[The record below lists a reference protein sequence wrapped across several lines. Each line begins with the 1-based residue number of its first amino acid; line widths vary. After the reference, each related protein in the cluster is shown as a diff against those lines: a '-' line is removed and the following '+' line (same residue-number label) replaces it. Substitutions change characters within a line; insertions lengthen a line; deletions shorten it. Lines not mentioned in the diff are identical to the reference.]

1 MKRRGYI
8 LLEALIALFLIA
20 SLSAALYPFAAEAVR
35 AVDLMAKR
43 SRIAGEGLYAMDF
56 MTEQLRNALKRG
68 EASSISGNAY
78 SYEAYSWSAEAR
90 TYNQSGEAKT
100 KTYRFFLDQEKLK
113 LDVYGMTTQPVTG
126 TTSGKEE
133 YALTCEEG
141 PLFVKNGEGS
151 LAISFS
157 ILHRPSGEMMHFR
170 TSLLS
175 YADFYRKG
183 QRYE

>member
-1 MKRRGYI
+1 M
-8 LLEALIALFLIA
+8 
-20 SLSAALYPFAAEAVR
+20 
-35 AVDLMAKR
+35 
-43 SRIAGEGLYAMDF
+43 
-56 MTEQLRNALKRG
+56 
-68 EASSISGNAY
+68 
-78 SYEAYSWSAEAR
+78 
-90 TYNQSGEAKT
+90 

-113 LDVYGMTTQPVTG
+113 LDVYGMTTEPVTG

-141 PLFVKNGEGS
+141 PLFVKSGEGS

-157 ILHRPSGEMMHFR
+157 ILHHPSGEMMHFR

>member
-1 MKRRGYI
+1 M
-8 LLEALIALFLIA
+8 
-20 SLSAALYPFAAEAVR
+20 
-35 AVDLMAKR
+35 
-43 SRIAGEGLYAMDF
+43 
-56 MTEQLRNALKRG
+56 
-68 EASSISGNAY
+68 
-78 SYEAYSWSAEAR
+78 
-90 TYNQSGEAKT
+90 

-113 LDVYGMTTQPVTG
+113 LDVYGRTTEPVTG

-141 PLFVKNGEGS
+141 PLFVKNGEGP

-157 ILHRPSGEMMHFR
+157 ILHRPSGEMMDFR

>member
-20 SLSAALYPFAAEAVR
+20 SLSAVLYPFAAEAVR

-68 EASSISGNAY
+68 TDVSISGNAY
-78 SYEAYSWSAEAR
+78 SYEAY
-90 TYNQSGEAKT
+90 NQSGDAR
-100 KTYRFFLDQEKLK
+100 TYRFFLDQEKLK
-113 LDVYGMTTQPVTG
+113 LDVYGVTTEPVTG

-141 PLFVKNGEGS
+141 PLFAKNGKGA

-157 ILHRPSGEMMHFR
+157 MVHRPSGETMDFR

-175 YADFYRKG
+175 YAVFYRKG

>member
-56 MTEQLRNALKRG
+56 MTEQLRNALKR
-68 EASSISGNAY
+68 ETASSISGDTY
-78 SYEAYSWSAEAR
+78 SYYAYDKW
-90 TYNQSGEAKT
+90 GEE

-157 ILHRPSGEMMHFR
+157 ILHRPSGKMMDFR

>member
-20 SLSAALYPFAAEAVR
+20 SLSAVLYPFAAEAVR

-56 MTEQLRNALKRG
+56 MTEQLRNALNRG
-68 EASSISGNAY
+68 EASSISGDTY
-78 SYEAYSWSAEAR
+78 SYEAY
-90 TYNQSGEAKT
+90 NQSGEEKT

-141 PLFVKNGEGS
+141 PLFVKNGEGA

>member
-20 SLSAALYPFAAEAVR
+20 SLSAVLYPFAAEAVR

-56 MTEQLRNALKRG
+56 MTEQLRNALKR
-68 EASSISGNAY
+68 ETASSISGDTY
-78 SYEAYSWSAEAR
+78 SYEAY
-90 TYNQSGEAKT
+90 NQSGEE

-113 LDVYGMTTQPVTG
+113 LDVYGRTTEPVTG

-141 PLFVKNGEGS
+141 PLFVKNGEGP

-157 ILHRPSGEMMHFR
+157 ILHRPSGEMMDFR
-170 TSLLS
+170 TSLLP

>member
-20 SLSAALYPFAAEAVR
+20 SLSAVLYPFAAEAVR

-56 MTEQLRNALKRG
+56 MTEQLRNALKR
-68 EASSISGNAY
+68 ETASSISGNTY
-78 SYEAYSWSAEAR
+78 SYAA
-90 TYNQSGEAKT
+90 YNQSGEV

-113 LDVYGMTTQPVTG
+113 LDVYGMTTEPVTG

-151 LAISFS
+151 LAISFL
-157 ILHRPSGEMMHFR
+157 ILHRSSGGNDGFPHEPSLVCRF
-170 TSLLS
+170 LQ
-175 YADFYRKG
+175 KG
-183 QRYE
+183 ATL

>member
-1 MKRRGYI
+1 MRRRGYI

-20 SLSAALYPFAAEAVR
+20 SLSAVLYPFAAEAVR

-56 MTEQLRNALKRG
+56 MTEQLRNALQRG
-68 EASSISGNAY
+68 TDASISGNAY
-78 SYEAYSWSAEAR
+78 SYEAYSR
-90 TYNQSGEAKT
+90 TYNQSGETKTKT

-157 ILHRPSGEMMHFR
+157 ILHRPSGEMMDFR

>member
-20 SLSAALYPFAAEAVR
+20 SLSAVLYPFAAEAVR

-56 MTEQLRNALKRG
+56 MTEQLRNALKR
-68 EASSISGNAY
+68 ETASSISGNTY
-78 SYEAYSWSAEAR
+78 SYAA
-90 TYNQSGEAKT
+90 YNQSGEV

-113 LDVYGMTTQPVTG
+113 LDVYGMTTEPVTG

-141 PLFVKNGEGS
+141 PLFVKNGERP
-151 LAISFS
+151 LEISFS
-157 ILHRPSGEMMHFR
+157 ILHRPSGETMHFR
-170 TSLLS
+170 TSPLS

>member
-35 AVDLMAKR
+35 AADLMAKR
-43 SRIAGEGLYAMDF
+43 SRIAGEGLYAVDF
-56 MTEQLRNALKRG
+56 MTEQLRNVLKR
-68 EASSISGNAY
+68 ETTSLISGDTY
-78 SYEAYSWSAEAR
+78 SYYA
-90 TYNQSGEAKT
+90 YNQSGEEK
-100 KTYRFFLDQEKLK
+100 KYRFFLDQEKLK
-113 LDVYGMTTQPVTG
+113 LDVYGTTTEPVTG

-141 PLFVKNGEGS
+141 PLFIKNGEGA

-157 ILHRPSGEMMHFR
+157 LLHRSSGETMYFR

>member
-56 MTEQLRNALKRG
+56 MTEQLRNTLKRG
-68 EASSISGNAY
+68 TDASISGNAY
-78 SYEAYSWSAEAR
+78 SYEAYSR
-90 TYNQSGEAKT
+90 TYNSQAKT

-113 LDVYGMTTQPVTG
+113 LDVYGRTTEPVTG

-157 ILHRPSGEMMHFR
+157 ILHRPSGEMMDFR

>member
-20 SLSAALYPFAAEAVR
+20 SLSAVLYPFAAEAVR

-43 SRIAGEGLYAMDF
+43 SRIAGEGLYAMDL
-56 MTEQLRNALKRG
+56 MTERLRNALQR
-68 EASSISGNAY
+68 EAASSIYGDTY
-78 SYEAYSWSAEAR
+78 SYYA
-90 TYNQSGEAKT
+90 YNQSGEEK
-100 KTYRFFLDQEKLK
+100 KYRFFLDQEKLK
-113 LDVYGMTTQPVTG
+113 LDVYGTTTEPVTG

-141 PLFVKNGEGS
+141 PLFIKNGEGA

-157 ILHRPSGEMMHFR
+157 LLHRSSGETMYFR

>member
-1 MKRRGYI
+1 MRRRGYI

-20 SLSAALYPFAAEAVR
+20 SLSAVLYPFAAEAVR

-56 MTEQLRNALKRG
+56 MTEQLRNALKR
-68 EASSISGNAY
+68 ETISSISGDTY
-78 SYEAYSWSAEAR
+78 SYEAY
-90 TYNQSGEAKT
+90 NQSGEE
-100 KTYRFFLDQEKLK
+100 KTYRFFLNQEKLK
-113 LDVYGMTTQPVTG
+113 LDVYGMTTEPVTG

-151 LAISFS
+151 LVISFS
-157 ILHRPSGEMMHFR
+157 ILHRPSGEMMDFR
-170 TSLLS
+170 TSLQIGR
-175 YADFYRKG
+175 AHV
-183 QRYE
+183 

>member
-35 AVDLMAKR
+35 TVDLMAKR
-43 SRIAGEGLYAMDF
+43 SRIAGEGLYAVDF
-56 MTEQLRNALKRG
+56 MTEQLRNALKR
-68 EASSISGNAY
+68 ETASSISGDTY
-78 SYEAYSWSAEAR
+78 SYYA
-90 TYNQSGEAKT
+90 YNQSGEEK
-100 KTYRFFLDQEKLK
+100 KYRFFLDQEKLK
-113 LDVYGMTTQPVTG
+113 LDVYGMTTEPVTG
-126 TTSGKEE
+126 MTSGKEE

-141 PLFVKNGEGS
+141 PLFVKNGEGA

-157 ILHRPSGEMMHFR
+157 ILHRPSGEMMDFR
-170 TSLLS
+170 TRLLS

>member
-56 MTEQLRNALKRG
+56 MTEQLRNALKR
-68 EASSISGNAY
+68 ETASSISGDTY
-78 SYEAYSWSAEAR
+78 SYYA
-90 TYNQSGEAKT
+90 YNQSGEE

-113 LDVYGMTTQPVTG
+113 LDVYGATKEPVTG
-126 TTSGKEE
+126 ATSGKEE

-141 PLFVKNGEGS
+141 PLFIKHGES
-151 LAISFS
+151 ALAMSFS
-157 ILHRPSGEMMHFR
+157 IVHRSSGETMHFQ

>member
-35 AVDLMAKR
+35 AVDLM
-43 SRIAGEGLYAMDF
+43 
-56 MTEQLRNALKRG
+56 TEQLRNALKR
-68 EASSISGNAY
+68 ETASSISGDTY
-78 SYEAYSWSAEAR
+78 SYE
-90 TYNQSGEAKT
+90 TYNQSGEV
-100 KTYRFFLDQEKLK
+100 KTYRFFLNQEKLK
-113 LDVYGMTTQPVTG
+113 LDVYGMTTEPVTG

-141 PLFVKNGEGS
+141 QLFVKNGEGS

-157 ILHRPSGEMMHFR
+157 ILHRPSGEMMDFR

>member
-20 SLSAALYPFAAEAVR
+20 SLSAVLYPFAAEAVR

-43 SRIAGEGLYAMDF
+43 SR
-56 MTEQLRNALKRG
+56 NALKR
-68 EASSISGNAY
+68 ETASSISGDTY
-78 SYEAYSWSAEAR
+78 SYEAY
-90 TYNQSGEAKT
+90 NQSGEE
-100 KTYRFFLDQEKLK
+100 KTYRFFLNQEKLK
-113 LDVYGMTTQPVTG
+113 LDVYGMTTEPVTG

-157 ILHRPSGEMMHFR
+157 ILHRPSGKMMDFR

>member
-20 SLSAALYPFAAEAVR
+20 SLSAVLYPFAAEAVR

-68 EASSISGNAY
+68 TASSISGDTY
-78 SYEAYSWSAEAR
+78 SYEAY
-90 TYNQSGEAKT
+90 NQSGEE
-100 KTYRFFLDQEKLK
+100 KTYRFFLNQEKLK
-113 LDVYGMTTQPVTG
+113 LDVYGMTTEPVTG

-141 PLFVKNGEGS
+141 PLFVKNGEGA
-151 LAISFS
+151 LVISCN
-157 ILHRPSGEMMHFR
+157 
-170 TSLLS
+170 T
-175 YADFYRKG
+175 AT
-183 QRYE
+183 

>member
-20 SLSAALYPFAAEAVR
+20 SLSAVLYPFAAEAVR

-56 MTEQLRNALKRG
+56 MTEQLRNALKR
-68 EASSISGNAY
+68 ETASSISGDTY
-78 SYEAYSWSAEAR
+78 SYEAY
-90 TYNQSGEAKT
+90 NQSGEE

-113 LDVYGMTTQPVTG
+113 LDVYGRTTEPVTG
-126 TTSGKEE
+126 RTTSGKEE

-157 ILHRPSGEMMHFR
+157 ILHRPSGEMMDFR

>member
-20 SLSAALYPFAAEAVR
+20 SLSAVLYPFAAEAVR

-68 EASSISGNAY
+68 EASSISGDTY
-78 SYEAYSWSAEAR
+78 SYEAY
-90 TYNQSGEAKT
+90 NQSGEE
-100 KTYRFFLDQEKLK
+100 KTYRFFRDQEKLK
-113 LDVYGMTTQPVTG
+113 LDVYGMTTEPVTG
-126 TTSGKEE
+126 TTSGKEG

-141 PLFVKNGEGS
+141 PLFVKNGEGA
-151 LAISFS
+151 LAISLS
-157 ILHRPSGEMMHFR
+157 ILYRPSGEMMDFR

>member
-20 SLSAALYPFAAEAVR
+20 SLSAVLYPFAAEAVR

-68 EASSISGNAY
+68 TASSISGDTY
-78 SYEAYSWSAEAR
+78 SYEAY
-90 TYNQSGEAKT
+90 NQSGEE
-100 KTYRFFLDQEKLK
+100 KTYRFFLNQEKLK
-113 LDVYGMTTQPVTG
+113 LDVYGMTTEPVTG

-141 PLFVKNGEGS
+141 PLFVKNGEGA
-151 LAISFS
+151 LVISFS
-157 ILHRPSGEMMHFR
+157 ILHRPSGEMMDFR
-170 TSLLS
+170 TGLLS

>member
-20 SLSAALYPFAAEAVR
+20 SLSAVLYPFAAEAVR

-56 MTEQLRNALKRG
+56 MTEQLRNTLKSG
-68 EASSISGNAY
+68 TDVSISGNAY
-78 SYEAYSWSAEAR
+78 SYEAY
-90 TYNQSGEAKT
+90 NQSGEA

-113 LDVYGMTTQPVTG
+113 LDVYGVTTEPVTG

-141 PLFVKNGEGS
+141 PLFAKNGEGA

-157 ILHRPSGEMMHFR
+157 MVHRPSGETMDFR

>member
-35 AVDLMAKR
+35 AVDLMTKR

-56 MTEQLRNALKRG
+56 MTEQLRNALKRR
-68 EASSISGNAY
+68 EASSISGDTY
-78 SYEAYSWSAEAR
+78 SYAA
-90 TYNQSGEAKT
+90 YNQSGEV

-141 PLFVKNGEGS
+141 PLFVKNGEGA

-157 ILHRPSGEMMHFR
+157 ILYRSSGEMMDFR

>member
-20 SLSAALYPFAAEAVR
+20 SLSAVLYPFAAEAVR

-56 MTEQLRNALKRG
+56 MTEQLRNTLKSG
-68 EASSISGNAY
+68 TDVSISGNAY
-78 SYEAYSWSAEAR
+78 SYEAY
-90 TYNQSGEAKT
+90 NQSGEA

-113 LDVYGMTTQPVTG
+113 LDVYGMTTEPVTG

-141 PLFVKNGEGS
+141 PLFAKKAEGA

-157 ILHRPSGEMMHFR
+157 MVHRPSGETMDFR

>member
-20 SLSAALYPFAAEAVR
+20 SLSAALYPFAAEVVR
-35 AVDLMAKR
+35 TVDLMTKR

-56 MTEQLRNALKRG
+56 MTEQLRNALNRG
-68 EASSISGNAY
+68 EASSISGDTY
-78 SYEAYSWSAEAR
+78 SYEAY
-90 TYNQSGEAKT
+90 NQSGEEKT

-157 ILHRPSGEMMHFR
+157 ILHRPSGEMMDFR

>member
-20 SLSAALYPFAAEAVR
+20 SLSAVLYPFAAEAVR

-56 MTEQLRNALKRG
+56 MTEQLRNTLKRG
-68 EASSISGNAY
+68 TDVSISGNAC
-78 SYEAYSWSAEAR
+78 SYEA
-90 TYNQSGEAKT
+90 YNQSGEV

-113 LDVYGMTTQPVTG
+113 LDVYGVTTEPVTG

-141 PLFVKNGEGS
+141 PLFAKKAEGA

-157 ILHRPSGEMMHFR
+157 MVHRPSGETMDFR

>member
-1 MKRRGYI
+1 MYLSKEGSSRETRITSDPAIKQAFSCGCSFVMK
-8 LLEALIALFLIA
+8 EALAI
-20 SLSAALYPFAAEAVR
+20 
-35 AVDLMAKR
+35 
-43 SRIAGEGLYAMDF
+43 
-56 MTEQLRNALKRG
+56 N
-68 EASSISGNAY
+68 
-78 SYEAYSWSAEAR
+78 
-90 TYNQSGEAKT
+90 
-100 KTYRFFLDQEKLK
+100 
-113 LDVYGMTTQPVTG
+113 VYGMTTQPVTG

-157 ILHRPSGEMMHFR
+157 ILHRPSGEMMDFR

>member
-20 SLSAALYPFAAEAVR
+20 SLSAVLYPFAAEAVR

-68 EASSISGNAY
+68 TDVSISGNAY
-78 SYEAYSWSAEAR
+78 SYEAYSW
-90 TYNQSGEAKT
+90 SGEAKT

-141 PLFVKNGEGS
+141 PLFAKKAEGS

-157 ILHRPSGEMMHFR
+157 MVHRPSGETIDFR

>member
-20 SLSAALYPFAAEAVR
+20 SLSAVLYPFAAEVVR

-56 MTEQLRNALKRG
+56 MTEQLRNALNRG
-68 EASSISGNAY
+68 EASSISGDTY
-78 SYEAYSWSAEAR
+78 SYEAY
-90 TYNQSGEAKT
+90 NQSRKV

-113 LDVYGMTTQPVTG
+113 LDVYGMTTEPVTG

-133 YALTCEEG
+133 YALTYGEG

-157 ILHRPSGEMMHFR
+157 ILHRPSGKMMDFR